1 MLLFG
6 GLKEVEYLGFHPPGG
21 QPVLLD
27 AMIENDRI
35 L

>member
-1 MLLFG
+1 MLPLG
-6 GLKEVEYLGFHPPGG
+6 GLKEVESLGFHPPGG
-21 QPVLLD
+21 QTVLLD

>member
-1 MLLFG
+1 MLPLG
-6 GLKEVEYLGFHPPGG
+6 GSKEVESLGFDLPGG